1 MSKEIGMNWR
11 TKLTIALTVIA
22 ATLSVVATGLLW
34 VPSVAAVEP
43 APTIALDS
51 GLGLG
56 LLAAALA
63 TGLSALGAG
72 YAVGTVGAAAV
83 GALTEK
89 QDLLGRLLILIG
101 LAEGIAIYGLL
112 ISILIFDRLA

>member
-1 MSKEIGMNWR
+1 MNWR
-11 TKLTIALTVIA
+11 TKLAIVLTVIVA
-22 ATLSVVATGLLW
+22 MLSVVATGLLW
-34 VPSVAAVEP
+34 IPSAAAVESS
-43 APTIALDS
+43 ASIALDS

-89 QDLLGRLLILIG
+89 PELLGRLLILIG

-112 ISILIFDRLA
+112 ISILIFNRLA

>member
-1 MSKEIGMNWR
+1 MNWR
-11 TKLTIALTVIA
+11 TKLAIVLTVMVA
-22 ATLSVVATGLLW
+22 MLSIVATGLLW
-34 VPSVAAVEP
+34 IPSAAAVEP
-43 APTIALDS
+43 SSSVTLGS

-89 QDLLGRLLILIG
+89 PELLGRLLILIG

-112 ISILIFDRLA
+112 ISILIFNRLA

>member
-1 MSKEIGMNWR
+1 MNWR
-11 TKLTIALTVIA
+11 TKLTIALMVIA
-22 ATLSVVATGLLW
+22 AMLSVVATGLLW
-34 VPSVAAVEP
+34 IPSVGAAEP
-43 APTIALDS
+43 AGAVPLNSA
-51 GLGLG
+51 LGLG

-89 QDLLGRLLILIG
+89 PELLGRLLILIG

-112 ISILIFDRLA
+112 ISILIFDRLT

>member
-1 MSKEIGMNWR
+1 MNWR
-11 TKLTIALTVIA
+11 TKLAIVLTVLVA
-22 ATLSVVATGLLW
+22 MLSIVATGLLW
-34 VPSVAAVEP
+34 IPSAAAVEP
-43 APTIALDS
+43 SSSIAFDS

-89 QDLLGRLLILIG
+89 PELLGRLLILIG

-112 ISILIFDRLA
+112 ISILIFNRLA

>member
-1 MSKEIGMNWR
+1 MNR
-11 TKLTIALTVIA
+11 RITKLAISLTALAGVISI
-22 ATLSVVATGLLW
+22 LGTGLLW
-34 VPSVAAVEP
+34 LPTALAQEPSSS
-43 APTIALDS
+43 IALDS

-72 YAVGTVGAAAV
+72 YAVATVGAAAV
-83 GALTEK
+83 GALIEK
-89 QDLLGRLLILIG
+89 PELLGRLLILIG

-112 ISILIFDRLA
+112 ISILIFNRLA

>member
-1 MSKEIGMNWR
+1 M
-11 TKLTIALTVIA
+11 
-22 ATLSVVATGLLW
+22 LSVAATGLLW
-34 VPSVAAVEP
+34 IPSAAAVEP
-43 APTIALDS
+43 SGPIALDS

-89 QDLLGRLLILIG
+89 PELLGRLLILIG

-112 ISILIFDRLA
+112 ISILIFNRLA